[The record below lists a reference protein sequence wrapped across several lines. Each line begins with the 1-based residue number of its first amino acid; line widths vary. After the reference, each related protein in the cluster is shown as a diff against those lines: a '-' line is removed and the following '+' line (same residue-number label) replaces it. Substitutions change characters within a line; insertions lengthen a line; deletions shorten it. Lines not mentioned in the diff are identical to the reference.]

1 MGAWKGLRRELK
13 VEYYKSIYTERNQKY
28 AELIQWILVGW
39 LNHLATVSIILE
51 IYPWWGSDSRP
62 WVYYFHVITSWYT
75 QTLSQRCSI
84 VQKLYTYTH
93 TYWILPYLCNT
104 HTPHAILFLPH
115 LNTTIIAAGVK
126 YSQLLNL
133 WWQKKLLIILK
144 YKYIHPILLHNP
156 SSMDSIIQTRYQKI
170 LPAPSNI
177 DQSKKI
183 DKNPRL
189 RYFNPIIQDCFLI
202 GGNRNS

>member
-1 MGAWKGLRRELK
+1 MGLGPTALGLLDPRSNQL
-13 VEYYKSIYTERNQKY
+13 IYTDSISKMLHSSKTIY
-28 AELIQWILVGW
+28 LYSYIL
-39 LNHLATVSIILE
+39 NI
-51 IYPWWGSDSRP
+51 
-62 WVYYFHVITSWYT
+62 
-75 QTLSQRCSI
+75 TLSMQHSHITR
-84 VQKLYTYTH
+84 
-93 TYWILPYLCNT
+93 NT
-104 HTPHAILFLPH
+104 FSTSSEYDHHCCW
-115 LNTTIIAAGVK
+115 VK

-170 LPAPSNI
+170 LPVPSNI